1 MSSSWQGLK
10 STFWT
15 NPNDNQGKHHEHGLD
30 CAQHPSRFRR
40 SCWSSKC
47 SFLFYLSNS
56 IGHCIISEL
65 LIFGKTGFQNQVL
78 GGSNYFCIPG
88 IVARV
93 FSTRRNSGMHSDALS
108 LSLEYVVK
116 DSQHFSFNVKE
127 GKDHVS
133 KSLQFSFLDQV
144 MMRRFSTVTFE
155 SLNKI
160 HVLSSIW
167 FDFRMFDWRG

>member
-1 MSSSWQGLK
+1 M
-10 STFWT
+10 
-15 NPNDNQGKHHEHGLD
+15 
-30 CAQHPSRFRR
+30 
-40 SCWSSKC
+40 
-47 SFLFYLSNS
+47 SNS

-116 DSQHFSFNVKE
+116 DSQHFSFNAKE
-127 GKDHVS
+127 GEDHVS

-144 MMRRFSTVTFE
+144 MTRRFSTVTFE
-155 SLNKI
+155 SLDKI
-160 HVLSSIW
+160 HGLSSIW
-167 FDFRMFDWRG
+167 FDFRMFD